1 MSVVITP
8 VEVFTVEV
16 TVDNIPALRTEVA
29 EAGVRQY
36 GAERRYAEG
45 LLMFLGN
52 SFFTVEHNDTS
63 DTAKPVHS
71 EKAALYKVLKEAK
84 HTNPST
90 VWARVR
96 KYAEEMVKKAQAQS
110 AVDAGESVGEGEGE
124 GSGNARHTRSLGLRL
139 IEDLTALYKATK
151 RAESLSNKE
160 QQAQTHIVS
169 ALGALGVD
177 VATLK

>member
-1 MSVVITP
+1 
-8 VEVFTVEV
+8 
-16 TVDNIPALRTEVA
+16 
-29 EAGVRQY
+29 
-36 GAERRYAEG
+36 
-45 LLMFLGN
+45 
-52 SFFTVEHNDTS
+52 
-63 DTAKPVHS
+63 
-71 EKAALYKVLKEAK
+71 
-84 HTNPST
+84 
-90 VWARVR
+90 
-96 KYAEEMVKKAQAQS
+96 MVKKAQAQA
-110 AVDAGESVGEGEGE
+110 AVDAGESVGEGE

>member
-1 MSVVITP
+1 MLHLAA
-8 VEVFTVEV
+8 TV
-16 TVDNIPALRTEVA
+16 
-29 EAGVRQY
+29 AGS
-36 GAERRYAEG
+36 G
-45 LLMFLGN
+45 
-52 SFFTVEHNDTS
+52 
-63 DTAKPVHS
+63 
-71 EKAALYKVLKEAK
+71 AALAQLQ
-84 HTNPST
+84 
-90 VWARVR
+90 
-96 KYAEEMVKKAQAQS
+96 KAQAQA
-110 AVDAGESVGEGEGE
+110 AVDAGESVGEGE

>member
-8 VEVFTVEV
+8 VEVLEV
-16 TVDNIPALRTEVA
+16 SVDNIPALRQDVA

-45 LLMFLGN
+45 LLMVLGN

-71 EKAALYKVLKEAK
+71 EKAALYKVLKDAK

-96 KYAEEMVKKAQAQS
+96 KYAEEMVKKAQAQD
-110 AVDAGESVGEGEGE
+110 AVDAGESVGEGE